1 MIKTTKYISILC
13 IYFMA
18 LSVKAQTI
26 ADDFVESID
35 FIVKIK
41 YPGNA
46 AVAIPLKA
54 GDDQLTGKDLPL
66 DLKYKTTEVKGNQQL
81 TITIK
86 AIEDTYFNIRGR
98 FTTPELSY
106 EKSYLYL
113 PGFWYRKN
121 LRSPDNAPSARL
133 SHNWLVREDRV
144 SSPWVGIY
152 DNNNKTSYSLARVD
166 KIKKHSMAP
175 LNQGDVILSGP
186 SDLGAIGFG
195 ENNDIPF
202 LEFSY
207 PYAEAPHSYFRKLT
221 MGDPVTAFL
230 FLKKG
235 GEVTL
240 TYQLT
245 SFMANNYAD
254 YVRQAWTACF
264 DLFNPKPISDNKL
277 SDDEIKQALAQFFK
291 QSYVTSDELKG
302 FSGIHLQTHL
312 CEKLPFLEVGFIGRV
327 LLNAFNALEYANARG
342 DADLKE
348 IAYATLDS
356 YQKFGFAENG
366 FFKETADIDK
376 HTATD
381 VYSIRRQSEGVY
393 AILFYLDYERKQG
406 KKHLEYEAH
415 IKKLLARILEL
426 QKDDG
431 SFPRKFKG
439 YLALVDSTGG
449 SSPSSVLPLVMAYRY
464 FKDKTY
470 LNAARRVVEYLEN
483 AIISQSDYFSSTLDA
498 DCEDKEASLYAATA
512 LYYMAHVTKG
522 KEQKHYV
529 ELAKQVA
536 YFTLSWYYT
545 WDVPFAQGQMLGDLG
560 LKSRGWGNVSVENNH
575 IDVFIFEF
583 DEVLNWLAKETGEE
597 RFSKFAAV
605 IKSSM
610 REQLLPYEGHM
621 SGIAKVGY
629 YPEVVQHTK
638 WDYGHFSKGF
648 YNLHF
653 APGWTVASIWELLT
667 VGRTEKYLKK

>member
-1 MIKTTKYISILC
+1 MKYLSLICLC
-13 IYFMA
+13 FLS
-18 LSVKAQTI
+18 LSVMAQS
-26 ADDFVESID
+26 ADDFAESMNYTL
-35 FIVKIK
+35 KIK
-41 YPGNA
+41 QPGNDA
-46 AVAIPLKA
+46 QAIQLKA
-54 GDDQLTGKDLPL
+54 YGGQLQGANLPL
-66 DLKYKTTEVKGNQQL
+66 TLQYKSEPVNGNQQL
-81 TITIK
+81 TITVK
-86 AIEDTYFNIRGR
+86 AKEDTYFNLNGKY
-98 FTTPELSY
+98 LAQGLNY
-106 EKSYLYL
+106 DNSYLYL

-144 SSPWVGIY
+144 SSPWVGVY
-152 DNNNKTSYSLARVD
+152 DNDKKQSYSLARVD
-166 KIKKHSMAP
+166 EIKEHSLAP
-175 LNQGDVILSGP
+175 LAHGEVVLSGP

-195 ENNDIPF
+195 EENGTPY
-202 LEFSY
+202 LEFAY

-221 MGDPVTAFL
+221 MGEPVTSFL

-235 GEVTL
+235 EEVKL
-240 TYQLT
+240 TYQLST
-245 SFMANNYAD
+245 FNAENYAD
-254 YVRQAWTACF
+254 YVAKAWTACF
-264 DLFNPKPISDNKL
+264 DLFKPEPVADNKL
-277 SDDEIKQALAQFFK
+277 TDDEIKTTLTEFFK

-327 LLNAFNALEYANARG
+327 LLNAFNALEYAEAKG
-342 DADLKE
+342 DNELKE
-348 IAYATLDS
+348 IAQATLDS
-356 YQKFGFAENG
+356 YEKYGFADNG
-366 FFKETADIDK
+366 FFKETADINK
-376 HTATD
+376 HTAAD
-381 VYSIRRQSEGVY
+381 VYSIRRQSEGIY
-393 AILFYLDYERKQG
+393 AILFYLDYERKNG
-406 KKHLEYEAH
+406 RKHPEYEQH
-415 IKKLLARILEL
+415 IKKLLAKTLEL
-426 QKDDG
+426 QKEDG

-439 YLALVDSTGG
+439 DLSLVDETGG

-470 LNAARRVVEYLEN
+470 LNAARKVVGYLET
-483 AIISQSDYFSSTLDA
+483 AIISKSDYFSSTLDA

-512 LYYMAHVTKG
+512 LYYMAMVTKG
-522 KEQKHYV
+522 KEQKHYT

-583 DEVLNWLAKETGEE
+583 DEVLNWLADETGEK
-597 RFSKFAAV
+597 RFDDFAAV

-629 YPEVVQHTK
+629 YPEVVQHTE
-638 WDYGHFSKGF
+638 WDYGHFGKGF

-653 APGWTVASIWELLT
+653 APGWTVASLWELLT
-667 VGRTEKYLKK
+667 VGRTEEYLKK